1 MSDTLEQQLHEA
13 FATRL
18 GSGSP
23 SVVARVCAT
32 DYRPKQHR
40 LSVLPALGGGISV
53 AAAGIV
59 AAVLLLSS
67 GTNAAFAGWTPRP
80 TRPTAAAVR
89 QARAV
94 CRAVPADK
102 VLTSEGRGP
111 YVAIVY
117 TRNGS
122 PWECVSHGTDVFLNQ
137 TTPDPPSAFANPGTG
152 KVTLPV
158 ISARTAHGAA
168 LKQLNAI
175 QKRLLHLFRNQALKR
190 DDPQKMTRLGRSL
203 QKQSFAAV
211 TGPDSLTAVSGAV
224 GTGVRG
230 VTLVL
235 ADGKRVVA
243 TVKND
248 WYLAWWPGVDTHN
261 AYPVSIR
268 VTTATR
274 TTTAGYSRAELHG
287 LFDLC
292 LLNERCTGF
301 DRNRIKLVSGV
312 AAVLSRDFS
321 LFRSLPPASALT
333 LRGLRPVLWT
343 GAMGA
348 DIHQLRAVSF
358 GRLGTVVAIP
368 GTGGACVEIART
380 EPSGRG
386 RSATGGGGTCDA
398 SLQGL
403 GRGVFMSGYSA
414 NLRRPKS
421 GGTYS
426 IAGLVPDGNHTI
438 TVRLASG
445 QVTTL
450 PVKHNIVFAQFKD
463 QPTTVTYKSAVGRT
477 ISFQTGFQALHRRRQ
492 PVGTKHRTAGTK

>member
-1 MSDTLEQQLHEA
+1 MSDTLEEQLHAA

-18 GSGSP
+18 VSVSP

-32 DYRPKQHR
+32 DYRPKRHR
-40 LSVLPALGGGISV
+40 LPGLPALGGGVSV
-53 AAAGIV
+53 AAAGVV

-67 GTNAAFAGWTPRP
+67 GTNTAFAGWTSQP

-94 CRAVPADK
+94 CGAVPADD
-102 VLTSEGRGP
+102 LLASEARGP

-117 TRNGS
+117 TRNPS
-122 PWECVSHGTDVFLNQ
+122 PWECVTHGTDVFLNR
-137 TTPDPPSAFANPGTG
+137 TTQDPPSAFANPGVG

-175 QKRLLHLFRNQALKR
+175 QKRQLQLFRNQALKR
-190 DDPQKMTRLGRSL
+190 DDPQKVTRIGRSL
-203 QKQSFAAV
+203 QKQSFAAI

-230 VTLVL
+230 VMLVL

-243 TVKND
+243 TVKDD

-268 VTTATR
+268 VTTATS
-274 TTTAGYSRAELHG
+274 TTTAGYSRADLRA
-287 LFDLC
+287 LFGLC

-301 DRNRIKLVSGV
+301 TRNRIKLVSGV
-312 AAVLSRDFS
+312 ASVLSRDFS
-321 LFRSLPPASALT
+321 LFRSLPAASART
-333 LRGLRPVLWT
+333 LRDLRPVLWT

-358 GRLGTVVAIP
+358 GRLGTVLAIP
-368 GTGGACVEIART
+368 GTGGACVEIATT
-380 EPSGRG
+380 EPNGRG
-386 RSATGGGGTCDA
+386 RSATGGGGTCNP

-426 IAGLVPDGNHTI
+426 ITGLVPDGNHTI

-445 QVTTL
+445 QVVTA
-450 PVKHNIVFAQFKD
+450 PVKHNIVFAHFKN
-463 QPTTVTYKSAVGRT
+463 QPRSVTYKSAAGHT
-477 ISFQTGFQALHRRRQ
+477 ISFQTGFGALPRRRQ
-492 PVGTKHRTAGTK
+492 PARAKHPPAVTK